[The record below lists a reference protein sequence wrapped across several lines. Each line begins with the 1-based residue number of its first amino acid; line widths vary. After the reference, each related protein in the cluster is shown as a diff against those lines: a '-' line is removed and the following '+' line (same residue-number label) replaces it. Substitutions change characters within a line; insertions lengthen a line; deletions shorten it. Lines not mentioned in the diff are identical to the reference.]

1 MGRASM
7 LKELEMIVQTKRRLE
22 KEAFQR
28 LQADVKDQI
37 LSFFKIY
44 IYSKLSRHFPIP
56 CPEGWSEIRE
66 MKPPIVLK
74 YGGRHIEILFKVRID
89 DLELYCGYVSPH
101 SPEEINAITIK
112 WGVLESHRPAVFV
125 RGECPYCKHVFTE
138 VNLDDIEDLYDK
150 VTQAM
155 HFPPRMARKV
165 VFSVRGEP
173 AWPIN
178 CPRAS

>member
-1 MGRASM
+1 M
-7 LKELEMIVQTKRRLE
+7 LKELEMIVQAKRKIQSEAYKRLRDGV
-22 KEAFQR
+22 KE
-28 LQADVKDQI
+28 QI
-37 LSFFKIY
+37 IEFFKVY

-66 MKPPIVLK
+66 MRPPIVLK
-74 YGGRHIEILFKVRID
+74 DSKRHIEILFKVGID

-101 SPEEINAITIK
+101 SPEEINAMTIK
-112 WGVLESHRPAVFV
+112 WGALESHRPAVFV

-155 HFPPRMARKV
+155 HFPPKWHEKSCYPPEENRRRV
-165 VFSVRGEP
+165 VHGISSV
-173 AWPIN
+173 
-178 CPRAS
+178 